1 MVSNSV
7 WSWPRIFDG
16 RVFEVLPLLLLLLSK
31 VYVCA
36 GVAKGEEG
44 WVP

>member
-16 RVFEVLPLLLLLLSK
+16 RVYEVLLLLLSK

-36 GVAKGEEG
+36 GVTDGEEG
-44 WVP
+44 WAP